1 MHECYR
7 DKPASVQRCWSNP
20 DSFPLGQRG
29 AWDAPKAGGAI
40 IREKV
45 GRNRKR
51 RKKTNIHSQ
60 IPTQLMFLAN
70 DLGFGPIKLS
80 EAA

>member
-1 MHECYR
+1 MSATEINQHQCK
-7 DKPASVQRCWSNP
+7 DAGVILTP
-20 DSFPLGQRG
+20 FPWGREERG
-29 AWDAPKAGGAI
+29 MLPKQGGAI

-45 GRNRKR
+45 GRNRKW

>member
-1 MHECYR
+1 MHVCYR
-7 DKPASVQRCWSNP
+7 DIPLSMQRYLSNP

-29 AWDAPKAGGAI
+29 AWDAAKAGGAI
-40 IREKV
+40 TGEKV